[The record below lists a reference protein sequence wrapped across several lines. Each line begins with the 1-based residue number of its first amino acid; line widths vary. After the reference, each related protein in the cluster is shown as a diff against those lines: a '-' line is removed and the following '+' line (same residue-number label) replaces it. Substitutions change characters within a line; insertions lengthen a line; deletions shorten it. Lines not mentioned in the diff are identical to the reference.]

1 MIENEQTGLSIDIP
15 PDIPILIGMG
25 YGVTALDEAEWLAD
39 CRILYFGDLDT
50 HGLAI
55 LSDLRKI
62 YSQTESVM
70 MDAETFMRFRDL
82 AVLEPSQVKR
92 MPDCLTE
99 IELRLLEILS
109 ETKGRLEQER
119 IPIAD
124 INRAFRNRLASN

>member
-1 MIENEQTGLSIDIP
+1 MKRNGL
-15 PDIPILIGMG
+15 
-25 YGVTALDEAEWLAD
+25 
-39 CRILYFGDLDT
+39 RIAGFFYFGDLDT

-70 MDAETFMRFRDL
+70 MDAETFVKFRHL
-82 AVLEPSQVKR
+82 AVSEPSQVKR

-99 IELRLLEILS
+99 KELRLLEMLC

-119 IPIAD
+119 IPIND
-124 INRAFRNRLASN
+124 INRSFRMLFN